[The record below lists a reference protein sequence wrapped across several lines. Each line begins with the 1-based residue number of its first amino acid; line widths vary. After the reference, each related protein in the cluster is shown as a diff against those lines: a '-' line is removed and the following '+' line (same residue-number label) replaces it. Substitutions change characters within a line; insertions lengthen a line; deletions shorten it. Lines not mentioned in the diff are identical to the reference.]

1 MFKNLILVILIVL
14 LAISATAC
22 PNGEEAAATEQKPTA
37 PNIPAITDAE
47 QTTPE
52 KPIPVPEF
60 IERALKGLFRRGDP
74 VVVSGIL
81 IDKPERLLSPIFG
94 CYYIVR
100 LGPETAGRTVTFRTG
115 IMYHYETRTNF
126 KQYHQVFDGLKMA
139 PGDEIVMVVSGT
151 FSRIT
156 EECVRLET
164 PPSLISVTK

>member
-37 PNIPAITDAE
+37 PNIPAITDA
-47 QTTPE
+47 T
-52 KPIPVPEF
+52 PIPVPEF
-60 IERALKGLFRRGDP
+60 IERALKGEFKRGDP
-74 VVVSGIL
+74 VTISGIL

-156 EECVRLET
+156 EEYVFLIT
-164 PPSLISVTK
+164 PPSLISAEKK